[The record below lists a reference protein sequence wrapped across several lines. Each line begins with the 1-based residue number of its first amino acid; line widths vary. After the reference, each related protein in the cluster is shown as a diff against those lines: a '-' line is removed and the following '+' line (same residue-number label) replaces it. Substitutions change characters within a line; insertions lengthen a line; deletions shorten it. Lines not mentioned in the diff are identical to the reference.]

1 MDYRVENKYLVT
13 DADIAVL
20 RPRLAAVM
28 KQDIHQDGDCYNIR
42 SVYFDDIV
50 DGCMDENEDGV
61 DHRNKYRIRIYDPK
75 SDFIRLE
82 IKEKTKGLTR
92 KYSCKLTRDEADK
105 VMDGS
110 MPLTFDDRKPLNL
123 MKLQLRAAKMQPKA
137 IIEYERTAFVHP
149 VGNVRITFDRNIM
162 ASKFCGEFFAD
173 RVSGMVPVLPAGL
186 HVLEVKYDELLPD
199 FIAKQLEIGILRQTA
214 FSKYYLGRMAIK
226 GEFPTDR

>member
-42 SVYFDDIV
+42 SVYFDDIT
-50 DGCMDENEDGV
+50 DSCMDENEDGV
-61 DHRNKYRIRIYDPK
+61 DHRSKYRIRIYDPK
-75 SDFIRLE
+75 GDFIRLE

-92 KYSCKLTRDEADK
+92 KYSCKLSKDEADAL
-105 VMDGS
+105 MAGS
-110 MPLTFDDRKPLNL
+110 MPLAFDDRRPLNL
-123 MKLQLRAAKMQPKA
+123 MKLQQRVAKLMPKA

-149 VGNVRITFDRNIM
+149 VGNVRVTFDRNIM
-162 ASKFCGEFFAD
+162 ASRVCEDFFDD
-173 RVSGMVPVLPAGL
+173 RVSSMVSVLPAGL
-186 HVLEVKYDELLPD
+186 HVLEVKYDEFLPD

-214 FSKYYLGRMAIK
+214 FSKYYLGRLAVK